1 MNILK
6 FNEEKNTRKG
16 IKLSFTKI
24 SLNLTIITVSLVL
37 YWKPDHIRKVNDNL
51 LFHILS
57 LFHIKSEGN
66 LMFLLNSYR
75 THPAQSVDH
84 MNHLLRYLVPC
95 VYLAPV
101 STRLH
106 SSNTVYKEKK
116 AVQQSHKL

>member
-37 YWKPDHIRKVNDNL
+37 YWKPDHIRKANDNL
-51 LFHILS
+51 

>member
-37 YWKPDHIRKVNDNL
+37 YWKPDHIRKANDNL

-84 MNHLLRYLVPC
+84 MNHLLRYLVPSC
-95 VYLAPV
+95 SCFDEIALKQ
-101 STRLH
+101 H
-106 SSNTVYKEKK
+106 SIQRKK
-116 AVQQSHKL
+116 SSAAKSQAVMN